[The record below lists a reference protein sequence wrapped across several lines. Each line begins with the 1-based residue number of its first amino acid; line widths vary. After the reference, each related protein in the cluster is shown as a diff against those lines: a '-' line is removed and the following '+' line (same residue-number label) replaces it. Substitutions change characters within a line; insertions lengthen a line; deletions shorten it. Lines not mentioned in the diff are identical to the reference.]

1 MRPKVTERGWE
12 IPIGMLPLRW
22 REHMIRVFSTDEYMY
37 EGDVVVKRLLAS
49 KKNFTRVLKSDDRI
63 PI

>member
-22 REHMIRVFSTDEYMY
+22 REHMIRVFNTDEWLGVIIIGGYNGKDY
-37 EGDVVVKRLLAS
+37 
-49 KKNFTRVLKSDDRI
+49 SDS
-63 PI
+63 